1 MLKILD
7 KMCQLKMIV
16 FKPSCQTVIKY
27 FNENGQIKFVQ
38 KIFAEVFKT
47 LFIRFDTNRQIP

>member
-1 MLKILD
+1 
-7 KMCQLKMIV
+7 MIV
-16 FKPSCQTVIKY
+16 FRPSCLMVIKY

-38 KIFAEVFKT
+38 KIFAEIFKT